1 MTNESDDYMLST
13 VDNPFN
19 PFTQWD
25 QWYAYD
31 RAMGYET
38 CALLAR
44 IAIVS
49 DDLSEADQSRAI
61 DVAVD
66 SILENDP
73 FDLWIKVTRK
83 DFVTGGE
90 S

>member
-73 FDLWIKVTRK
+73 FDLWIKVTRNS
-83 DFVTGGE
+83 FETGGD